1 MAGQDVAGGGQGDG
15 GRPSVFVRGVN
26 LSLKGPLLIPETDS
40 HERRDLD
47 VETQT
52 SLHLL

>member
-1 MAGQDVAGGGQGDG
+1 MAGQDVAGGRGTVAW
-15 GRPSVFVRGVN
+15 PSVFVRGVN
-26 LSLKGPLLIPETDS
+26 LGLKGLLLIPETDS